1 MTNTQ
6 IISTLIILVGVVL
19 FIVCYRWVL
28 RIIGVVIIPQN
39 GIGVVT
45 KKFVLFGQH
54 KILADGEIVALKGEA
69 GLQADALAP
78 GLHFWLWPWQC
89 SIHIE
94 PFIEIEEGLIGIVE
108 AAGGKPISGGRVIGN
123 AVACDSF
130 QSVRDFIRKA
140 ASADRRWR

>member
-78 GLHFWLWPWQC
+78 GLHFWLWPWQY
-89 SIHIE
+89 SIHI
-94 PFIEIEEGLIGIVE
+94 
-108 AAGGKPISGGRVIGN
+108 
-123 AVACDSF
+123 
-130 QSVRDFIRKA
+130 
-140 ASADRRWR
+140 